1 MSGPAAT
8 IGRAGGGVRSPD
20 PVPHAERGAVLGAG
34 LVLLLLLTLLGLAGM
49 TAATAGLMMAGND
62 QRRAQAFDA
71 AEAGITRAL
80 RTAVPPVAGALDG
93 PAAAFD
99 AELLP
104 QARLAVRLTPL
115 PCAAPCLPPAGFSLD
130 AGGETLLARYFT
142 ITSTGTV
149 LGARAVH
156 EQVAYVLTSAE

>member
-1 MSGPAAT
+1 VNAAARIAVRPRRGARAARRVRRPA
-8 IGRAGGGVRSPD
+8 
-20 PVPHAERGAVLGAG
+20 RGAVLGAG

-49 TAATAGLMMAGND
+49 TAATAALMMAGND

-71 AEAGITRAL
+71 AEAGIARAL
-80 RTAVPPVAGALDG
+80 RTAAIPTEGTLDWPVDEL
-93 PAAAFD
+93 D

-104 QARLAVRLTPL
+104 RARFAVQLAPL

-130 AGGETLLARYFT
+130 AGGDTLLARYFT
-142 ITSTGTV
+142 ITATGTV

-156 EQVAYVLTSAE
+156 EQVAYVHASVE

>member
-1 MSGPAAT
+1 M
-8 IGRAGGGVRSPD
+8 RSPD

-93 PAAAFD
+93 PVAAFD

-115 PCAAPCLPPAGFSLD
+115 PCAAPCLPPAGRPRRRRRNPACALLHHHVD
-130 AGGETLLARYFT
+130 RHGAGRARRAR
-142 ITSTGTV
+142 TGGLCTHLRGV
-149 LGARAVH
+149 NRAGA
-156 EQVAYVLTSAE
+156 LC